1 MSDSGEKPK
10 NKTESQ
16 KQNISAIDIDN
27 DINDI
32 FCKDSTVKPIGEYNE
47 LSEILD
53 KLYYKYQTKI

>member
-16 KQNISAIDIDN
+16 KQNISAIEIDN
-27 DINDI
+27 DINAI

-47 LSEILD
+47 LSEILE
-53 KLYYKYQTKI
+53 KLCYKYQTKI